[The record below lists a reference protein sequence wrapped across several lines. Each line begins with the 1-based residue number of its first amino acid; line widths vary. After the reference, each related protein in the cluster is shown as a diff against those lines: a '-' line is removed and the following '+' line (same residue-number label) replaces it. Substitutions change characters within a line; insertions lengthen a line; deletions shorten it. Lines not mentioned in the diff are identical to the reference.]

1 MGHLSMVAALREL
14 LSNVSPEGRR
24 QLVPVMLLMLLGAAA
39 ELISIGA
46 LLPFLALIGDPAA
59 ASSGPLSPL
68 VEVLNLTEPSELILC
83 AAIAFSLAAMIAG
96 GLRLLLV
103 WVSQRFVFG
112 IAHELS
118 TAAYARV
125 LQQDYAWHS
134 VHNSAETLAAIN
146 KAQMVT
152 AGLLVPLM
160 QAASASVIALF
171 ILVGLLVVDPVV
183 ALSAGAGFGAV
194 YLAVMQLTRRK
205 MRDNGSI
212 IARSQRERVQVASEG
227 LGGIRDIL
235 LDRSQPIFITRFDK
249 VEEALRQAQA
259 TNAFLSTAPRFV
271 VEALGMVMIA
281 GLALL
286 LSSRPNGLVG
296 ALPVLGALALGAQ
309 RILPLLQQVYFG
321 WTAYLSAGQLLRDL
335 LGILRLPR
343 LEDGVATEPI
353 PFAREIR
360 LQHTSYTYPGALE
373 PVVKDLNLVI
383 QKGSRIGVVGR
394 TGSGKSTLVDLIM
407 GLLTPQKGEI
417 LIDGV
422 PLTNSNQLAWQAHI
436 AHVPQ
441 AIFLTDGSVAEN
453 IAFGVPCDE
462 IEMTR
467 VQQAAAKAA
476 IADFIDT
483 LPRGYDTLVGE
494 RGIRL
499 SGGQRQRIG
508 IARALYKQADVLV
521 FDEATSALDGETE
534 RQVML
539 SIDALDRNLTVIIIA
554 HRLSTVQ
561 DCDQTITL
569 SRASAEPESAESNG

>member
-1 MGHLSMVAALREL
+1 
-14 LSNVSPEGRR
+14 
-24 QLVPVMLLMLLGAAA
+24 MLLGAAA